1 MLFLKNLQQYFSGRG
16 PLIHVVLD
24 GWGVGAA
31 DETNAVNRAN
41 LPVMSRLIR
50 GCPYTQLWTHGKYVG
65 LPNEKDLGGSEVG
78 HMTMGAG
85 MVMEQGPTL
94 IQNLLQ
100 SSEFFENPV
109 LSRII
114 QNCVERDTPLHLIGL
129 LSNGNIHSHVDH
141 TEAIIRY
148 AFQSGI
154 RRCYLHALLDGR
166 DVGVQS
172 ALDFTEPFEKLFS
185 ELKGQRPEI
194 DYAFASGGGREV
206 ITMDRD
212 NNWEKIETGWQIHVQ
227 GQSENQF
234 PSIRDAIEHFRKQ
247 NPEIIDQDIP
257 GFVIIRNGEAVGRIE
272 DQHALIFTNFRG
284 DRATEFSQAVLADDF
299 PYFERYRCPEVLF
312 AGMTQY
318 DQDNQIPPDY
328 LVGTPVVEE
337 PFGKRILEL
346 GLKQF
351 RLSETQKFAHVTF
364 FYNGGY
370 REPLDPLQENYH
382 FIASDKIPS
391 FAERPAM
398 KAPGISKKA
407 VEFINSGE
415 YQYGLINFAN
425 ADMVGHTGDFQAT
438 VRAVEAVDAALDN
451 IVRAIDAVN
460 GLLVITAD
468 HGNAEQIKSYTTE
481 KIKSQPHTAHT
492 SNLVPLIYIGRPAKC
507 LPGSGSLSDVSP
519 SLLAIMNIPQP
530 KEMTG
535 KSLIKLMEDN
545 KATVIGK

>member
-1 MLFLKNLQQYFSGRG
+1 MLSLKNLQQYFSGRG

-41 LPVMSRLIR
+41 LPVISRLIH

-65 LPNEKDLGGSEVG
+65 LPNEKDMGGSEVG

-94 IQNLLQ
+94 IQDLLQ
-100 SSEFFENPV
+100 SGEFFENPV

-114 QNCVERDTPLHLIGL
+114 QNCVERDTPLHLLGL

-141 TEAIIRY
+141 TEAIIRH

-166 DVGVQS
+166 DAGVQS

-185 ELKGQRPEI
+185 ELKGQRPGI

-212 NNWEKIETGWQIHVQ
+212 NNWEKIETGWRIHVQ

-284 DRATEFSQAVLADDF
+284 DRATQFSRAFLADEF

-370 REPLDPLQENYH
+370 REPLDPLKENYH

-398 KAPGISKKA
+398 KASGISKKA

-438 VRAVEAVDAALDN
+438 VRAVEAVDSALDN

-468 HGNAEQIKSYTTE
+468 HGNADEMLI
-481 KIKSQPHTAHT
+481 
-492 SNLVPLIYIGRPAKC
+492 SNQNGTLEISAKHSLNPVPFLIYDPLYNGDYRLKPF
-507 LPGSGSLSDVSP
+507 GQEYNNNLSNIAATNFLLLGQAVPDDLAP
-519 SLLAIMNIPQP
+519 SLF
-530 KEMTG
+530 
-535 KSLIKLMEDN
+535 ED
-545 KATVIGK
+545 

>member
-1 MLFLKNLQQYFSGRG
+1 MLFLKNLKQYFSGRG

-65 LPNEKDLGGSEVG
+65 LPNEKDMGGSEVG

-100 SSEFFENPV
+100 SGEFFENPV

-114 QNCVERDTPLHLIGL
+114 QNCVEHDTPLHLLGL

-141 TEAIIRY
+141 TEAIIRH

-185 ELKGQRPEI
+185 ELKGQRPGI

-212 NNWEKIETGWQIHVQ
+212 NNWDKIETGWQIHVQ
-227 GQSENQF
+227 GQSEKQF

-337 PFGKRILEL
+337 PFGTRILEL

-460 GLLVITAD
+460 GLLVVTAD
-468 HGNAEQIKSYTTE
+468 HGNADEMLI
-481 KIKSQPHTAHT
+481 
-492 SNLVPLIYIGRPAKC
+492 SNQNGTLEISTKHSLNPVPFLIYDPLYNGDYRLKPFGQDC
-507 LPGSGSLSDVSP
+507 NYNLSNIAATNFLLLGQSVPDDLAP
-519 SLLAIMNIPQP
+519 SLFA
-530 KEMTG
+530 
-535 KSLIKLMEDN
+535 D
-545 KATVIGK
+545 

>member
-41 LPVMSRLIR
+41 LPVMSSLIR

-114 QNCVERDTPLHLIGL
+114 QNCVERDTPLHLLGL

-468 HGNAEQIKSYTTE
+468 HGNADEMLISNQNGTLTTST
-481 KIKSQPHTAHT
+481 KHSLNP
-492 SNLVPLIYIGRPAKC
+492 VPFLIYDPLYNGDYRLKPF
-507 LPGSGSLSDVSP
+507 GQDYNNNLSNIAATNFLLLGQAVPDDLAP
-519 SLLAIMNIPQP
+519 SLFA
-530 KEMTG
+530 
-535 KSLIKLMEDN
+535 D
-545 KATVIGK
+545 

>member
-31 DETNAVNRAN
+31 DETNAVNMAN
-41 LPVMSRLIR
+41 LPIMSRLIR

-65 LPNEKDLGGSEVG
+65 LPNEKDMGGSEVG

-94 IQNLLQ
+94 IQKLLQ
-100 SSEFFENPV
+100 SGEFFENPV

-114 QNCVERDTPLHLIGL
+114 QNCVERDTPLHLLGL

-141 TEAIIRY
+141 TEAIIRH

-172 ALDFTEPFEKLFS
+172 ALDFTEPFENLFS
-185 ELKGQRPEI
+185 VLKGQRPGI

-257 GFVIIRNGEAVGRIE
+257 GFVIIRKGEAVGRIE

-415 YQYGLINFAN
+415 YKYGLINFAN

-468 HGNAEQIKSYTTE
+468 HGNADEMLI
-481 KIKSQPHTAHT
+481 
-492 SNLVPLIYIGRPAKC
+492 SNQNGTLEISTKHSLNPVPFLIYDPLYNGDYRLKPF
-507 LPGSGSLSDVSP
+507 GQDYNNNLSNIAATNFLLLGQAVPDDLAP
-519 SLLAIMNIPQP
+519 SLFA
-530 KEMTG
+530 
-535 KSLIKLMEDN
+535 D
-545 KATVIGK
+545 

>member
-65 LPNEKDLGGSEVG
+65 LPNEKDMGGSEVG

-100 SSEFFENPV
+100 SGEFFENPV

-114 QNCVERDTPLHLIGL
+114 QNCVERDTPLHLLGL

-141 TEAIIRY
+141 TEAIIRH

-185 ELKGQRPEI
+185 ELKWQRPVI

-212 NNWEKIETGWQIHVQ
+212 NNWEKIETGWQIHVH

-370 REPLDPLQENYH
+370 REPLDPLLENYH

-425 ADMVGHTGDFQAT
+425 ADMVGHTGDLQAT

-468 HGNAEQIKSYTTE
+468 HGNADEMLI
-481 KIKSQPHTAHT
+481 
-492 SNLVPLIYIGRPAKC
+492 SNQNETLEISTKHSLNPVPFLIYDPLYNGDYRLKPF
-507 LPGSGSLSDVSP
+507 GQDYNNNLSNIAATNFLLLGQAVPDDLAP
-519 SLLAIMNIPQP
+519 SLFA
-530 KEMTG
+530 
-535 KSLIKLMEDN
+535 D
-545 KATVIGK
+545 

>member
-31 DETNAVNRAN
+31 DETNAVNKAN

-65 LPNEKDLGGSEVG
+65 LPNEKDMGGSEVG

-100 SSEFFENPV
+100 SGEFFENPV

-114 QNCVERDTPLHLIGL
+114 QNCVERDTPLHLLGL

-141 TEAIIRY
+141 TEAIIRH

-185 ELKGQRPEI
+185 ELKGQRPGI

-212 NNWEKIETGWQIHVQ
+212 NNWEKIETGWQIHVH

-425 ADMVGHTGDFQAT
+425 ADMVGHTGDFLAT
-438 VRAVEAVDAALDN
+438 VRAVEAADAALDN

-468 HGNAEQIKSYTTE
+468 HGNADEMLI
-481 KIKSQPHTAHT
+481 
-492 SNLVPLIYIGRPAKC
+492 SNQNETLEISTKHSLNPVPFLIYDPLYNGDYRLKPF
-507 LPGSGSLSDVSP
+507 GQDYNNNLSNIAATNFLLLGQAVPDDLAP
-519 SLLAIMNIPQP
+519 SLFA
-530 KEMTG
+530 
-535 KSLIKLMEDN
+535 D
-545 KATVIGK
+545 

>member
-1 MLFLKNLQQYFSGRG
+1 MLSLKNLQQYFSGRG

-41 LPVMSRLIR
+41 LPVISRLIR

-65 LPNEKDLGGSEVG
+65 LPNEKDMGGSEVG

-94 IQNLLQ
+94 IQDLLQ
-100 SSEFFENPV
+100 SGEFFENPV

-114 QNCVERDTPLHLIGL
+114 QNCVEHDTPLHLLGL

-141 TEAIIRY
+141 TEAIIRH

-166 DVGVQS
+166 DAGVQS

-185 ELKGQRPEI
+185 ELKGQRPGI

-212 NNWEKIETGWQIHVQ
+212 NNWEKIETGWRIHVQ

-257 GFVIIRNGEAVGRIE
+257 GFVIIRKGEAVGRIE

-370 REPLDPLQENYH
+370 REPLDPLKENYH

-398 KAPGISKKA
+398 KASGISKKA

-438 VRAVEAVDAALDN
+438 VRAVEAVDSALDN

-468 HGNAEQIKSYTTE
+468 HGNADEMLI
-481 KIKSQPHTAHT
+481 
-492 SNLVPLIYIGRPAKC
+492 SNQNGTLEISAKHSLNPVPFLIYDPLYNGDYRLKPF
-507 LPGSGSLSDVSP
+507 GQEYNNNLSNIAATNFLLLGQAVPDDLAP
-519 SLLAIMNIPQP
+519 SLF
-530 KEMTG
+530 
-535 KSLIKLMEDN
+535 ED
-545 KATVIGK
+545 

>member
-65 LPNEKDLGGSEVG
+65 LPNEKDMGGSEVG

-100 SSEFFENPV
+100 SGEFFENPV
-109 LSRII
+109 LSRSI
-114 QNCVERDTPLHLIGL
+114 QNCVERDTPLHLLGL

-141 TEAIIRY
+141 TEAIIRH

-185 ELKGQRPEI
+185 ELKGQRPGI

-212 NNWEKIETGWQIHVQ
+212 NNWEKIETGWQIHVH

-299 PYFERYRCPEVLF
+299 PYFERYRWPEVLF

-468 HGNAEQIKSYTTE
+468 HGNADEMLI
-481 KIKSQPHTAHT
+481 
-492 SNLVPLIYIGRPAKC
+492 SNQNGTLEISTKHSLNPVPFLIYDPLYNGDYRLKPF
-507 LPGSGSLSDVSP
+507 GQDYNNNLSNIAATNFLLLGQAVPDDLAP
-519 SLLAIMNIPQP
+519 SLFA
-530 KEMTG
+530 
-535 KSLIKLMEDN
+535 D
-545 KATVIGK
+545 

>member
-65 LPNEKDLGGSEVG
+65 LPNEKDMGGSEVG

-100 SSEFFENPV
+100 SGEFFENPV

-114 QNCVERDTPLHLIGL
+114 QNCVERDTPLHLLGL

-141 TEAIIRY
+141 TEAIIRH

-185 ELKGQRPEI
+185 ELKGQRLGI

-212 NNWEKIETGWQIHVQ
+212 NNWGKIETGWKIHVQ

-284 DRATEFSQAVLADDF
+284 DRATEFSQAVLADEF
-299 PYFERYRCPEVLF
+299 SYFERYRCPEVLF

-438 VRAVEAVDAALDN
+438 VQAVEAADAALDN

-468 HGNAEQIKSYTTE
+468 HGNADEMLI
-481 KIKSQPHTAHT
+481 
-492 SNLVPLIYIGRPAKC
+492 SNQNGTLEISTKHSLNPVPFLIYDPIYNGDYQLKPFGQDYNNNLSNIAATNF
-507 LPGSGSLSDVSP
+507 LLLGQAVPGDLAP
-519 SLLAIMNIPQP
+519 SLFA
-530 KEMTG
+530 
-535 KSLIKLMEDN
+535 D
-545 KATVIGK
+545 

>member
-1 MLFLKNLQQYFSGRG
+1 M
-16 PLIHVVLD
+16 
-24 GWGVGAA
+24 
-31 DETNAVNRAN
+31 
-41 LPVMSRLIR
+41 
-50 GCPYTQLWTHGKYVG
+50 
-65 LPNEKDLGGSEVG
+65 GGSEVG

-94 IQNLLQ
+94 IQDLLQ
-100 SSEFFENPV
+100 SGEFFENPV

-114 QNCVERDTPLHLIGL
+114 QNCVERDTPLHLLGL

-141 TEAIIRY
+141 TEAIIRH

-166 DVGVQS
+166 DTGVQS

-185 ELKGQRPEI
+185 ELKGQRPGI

-212 NNWEKIETGWQIHVQ
+212 NNWEKIETGWRIHVQ

-234 PSIRDAIEHFRKQ
+234 PSIRDAIEYFRKQ

-257 GFVIIRNGEAVGRIE
+257 GFVIIRNGEAVSRIE

-284 DRATEFSQAVLADDF
+284 DRATQFSRAFLADEF

-370 REPLDPLQENYH
+370 REPLDPLKENYH

-398 KAPGISKKA
+398 KASGISKKA

-438 VRAVEAVDAALDN
+438 VRAVEAVDSALDN

-468 HGNAEQIKSYTTE
+468 HGNADEMLI
-481 KIKSQPHTAHT
+481 
-492 SNLVPLIYIGRPAKC
+492 SNQNGTLEISAKHSLNPVPFLIYDPLYNGDYRLKPF
-507 LPGSGSLSDVSP
+507 GQEYNNNLSNIAATNFLLLGQAVPDDLAP
-519 SLLAIMNIPQP
+519 SLF
-530 KEMTG
+530 
-535 KSLIKLMEDN
+535 ED
-545 KATVIGK
+545 

>member
-65 LPNEKDLGGSEVG
+65 LPNEKDMGGSEVG

-100 SSEFFENPV
+100 SGEFFENPV

-114 QNCVERDTPLHLIGL
+114 QNCVERDTPLHLLGL

-141 TEAIIRY
+141 TEAIIRH

-154 RRCYLHALLDGR
+154 KRCYLHALLDGR

-185 ELKGQRPEI
+185 ELKGQRPGI

-212 NNWEKIETGWQIHVQ
+212 NNWEKIETGWQIHVH

-364 FYNGGY
+364 FFNGGY

-468 HGNAEQIKSYTTE
+468 HGNADEMLI
-481 KIKSQPHTAHT
+481 
-492 SNLVPLIYIGRPAKC
+492 SNQNGKLEISTKHSLNPVPFLIYDPLYNGDYRLKPF
-507 LPGSGSLSDVSP
+507 GQDYNNNLSNIAATNFLLLGQAVPDDLAP
-519 SLLAIMNIPQP
+519 SLFA
-530 KEMTG
+530 
-535 KSLIKLMEDN
+535 D
-545 KATVIGK
+545 

>member
-1 MLFLKNLQQYFSGRG
+1 MLSLKNLQQYFSGRG

-41 LPVMSRLIR
+41 LPVISRLIR

-65 LPNEKDLGGSEVG
+65 LPNEKDMGGSEVG

-94 IQNLLQ
+94 IQDLLQ
-100 SSEFFENPV
+100 SGEFFENPV

-114 QNCVERDTPLHLIGL
+114 QNCVERDTPLHLLGL

-141 TEAIIRY
+141 TEAIIRH

-166 DVGVQS
+166 DAGVQS

-185 ELKGQRPEI
+185 ELKGQRPGI

-212 NNWEKIETGWQIHVQ
+212 NNWEKIETGWQIHVH

-284 DRATEFSQAVLADDF
+284 DRATQFSRAVLADEF

-370 REPLDPLQENYH
+370 REPLDPLKENYH

-438 VRAVEAVDAALDN
+438 VRAVEAVDSALDN

-468 HGNAEQIKSYTTE
+468 HGNADEMLI
-481 KIKSQPHTAHT
+481 
-492 SNLVPLIYIGRPAKC
+492 SNQNGTLEISAKHSLNPVPFLIYDPLYNGDYRLKPF
-507 LPGSGSLSDVSP
+507 GQEYNNNLSNIAATNFLLLGQAVPDDLAP
-519 SLLAIMNIPQP
+519 SLF
-530 KEMTG
+530 
-535 KSLIKLMEDN
+535 ED
-545 KATVIGK
+545 

>member
-31 DETNAVNRAN
+31 DETNAVNKAN

-65 LPNEKDLGGSEVG
+65 LPNEKDMGGSEVG

-100 SSEFFENPV
+100 SGEFFENPV

-114 QNCVERDTPLHLIGL
+114 QNCVERDTPLHLLGL

-141 TEAIIRY
+141 TEAIIRH

-166 DVGVQS
+166 DAGVQS

-185 ELKGQRPEI
+185 ELKGQRPGI

-284 DRATEFSQAVLADDF
+284 DRATQFSRAFLADEF

-468 HGNAEQIKSYTTE
+468 HGNADEMLI
-481 KIKSQPHTAHT
+481 
-492 SNLVPLIYIGRPAKC
+492 SNQNETLEISTKHSLNPVPFLIYDPLYNGDYRLKPF
-507 LPGSGSLSDVSP
+507 GQEYNNNLSNIAATNFLLLGQAVPDDLAP
-519 SLLAIMNIPQP
+519 SLF
-530 KEMTG
+530 
-535 KSLIKLMEDN
+535 ED
-545 KATVIGK
+545 

>member
-65 LPNEKDLGGSEVG
+65 LPNEKDMGGSEVG

-100 SSEFFENPV
+100 SGEFFENPV

-114 QNCVERDTPLHLIGL
+114 QNCVERDTPLHLLGL

-141 TEAIIRY
+141 TEAIIRH

-185 ELKGQRPEI
+185 ELKGQRPGI

-438 VRAVEAVDAALDN
+438 VRAVEAADAALDN

-468 HGNAEQIKSYTTE
+468 HGNADEMLI
-481 KIKSQPHTAHT
+481 
-492 SNLVPLIYIGRPAKC
+492 SNQNGTLGISTKHSLNPVPFLIYDPLYNGDYRLKPF
-507 LPGSGSLSDVSP
+507 GQDYNNNLSNIAATNFLLLGQAVPDDLAP
-519 SLLAIMNIPQP
+519 SLFA
-530 KEMTG
+530 
-535 KSLIKLMEDN
+535 D
-545 KATVIGK
+545 

>member
-1 MLFLKNLQQYFSGRG
+1 MLSLKNLQQYFSGRG

-41 LPVMSRLIR
+41 LPVISRLIR

-100 SSEFFENPV
+100 SGEFFENPV

-114 QNCVERDTPLHLIGL
+114 QNCVEHDTPLHLLGL

-141 TEAIIRY
+141 TEAIIRH

-166 DVGVQS
+166 DAGVQS

-185 ELKGQRPEI
+185 ELKGQRPGI

-212 NNWEKIETGWQIHVQ
+212 NNWKKIETGWRIHVQ

-234 PSIRDAIEHFRKQ
+234 PSIRDAIEYFRKQ

-257 GFVIIRNGEAVGRIE
+257 GFVIIRNGEAVSRIE

-284 DRATEFSQAVLADDF
+284 DRATQFSRAFLADEF

-370 REPLDPLQENYH
+370 REPLDPLKENYH

-398 KAPGISKKA
+398 KASGISKKA

-438 VRAVEAVDAALDN
+438 VRAVEAVDSALDN

-468 HGNAEQIKSYTTE
+468 HGNADEMLI
-481 KIKSQPHTAHT
+481 
-492 SNLVPLIYIGRPAKC
+492 SNQNGTLEISAKHSLNPVPFLIYDPLYNGDYRLKPF
-507 LPGSGSLSDVSP
+507 GQEYNNNLSNIAATNFLLLGQAVPDDLAP
-519 SLLAIMNIPQP
+519 SLF
-530 KEMTG
+530 
-535 KSLIKLMEDN
+535 ED
-545 KATVIGK
+545 

>member
-1 MLFLKNLQQYFSGRG
+1 MLFLKNLKQYFSGRG

-31 DETNAVNRAN
+31 DETNAFNKAN

-65 LPNEKDLGGSEVG
+65 LPNEKDMGGSEVG

-100 SSEFFENPV
+100 SGEFFENPV

-114 QNCVERDTPLHLIGL
+114 QNCVERDTPLHLLGL

-141 TEAIIRY
+141 TEAIIRH

-185 ELKGQRPEI
+185 ELKGQRPGI

-212 NNWEKIETGWQIHVQ
+212 NNWDKIETGWQIHVQ
-227 GQSENQF
+227 GQSEKQF

-299 PYFERYRCPEVLF
+299 PYFERNRCPEVLF

-364 FYNGGY
+364 FFNGGY

-438 VRAVEAVDAALDN
+438 VRAVEAADAALDN
-451 IVRAIDAVN
+451 IVRAIDAVK

-468 HGNAEQIKSYTTE
+468 HGNADEMLI
-481 KIKSQPHTAHT
+481 
-492 SNLVPLIYIGRPAKC
+492 SNQNKTLEISTKHSLNPVPFLIYDPLYNGDYRLKPF
-507 LPGSGSLSDVSP
+507 GQDYNYNLSNIAATNFLLLGQAVPDDLAP
-519 SLLAIMNIPQP
+519 SLFA
-530 KEMTG
+530 
-535 KSLIKLMEDN
+535 D
-545 KATVIGK
+545 

>member
-65 LPNEKDLGGSEVG
+65 LPNEKDMGGSEVG

-100 SSEFFENPV
+100 SGEFFENPV

-114 QNCVERDTPLHLIGL
+114 QNCVERDTPLHLLGL

-141 TEAIIRY
+141 TEAIIRH

-185 ELKGQRPEI
+185 ELKGQRPGI

-468 HGNAEQIKSYTTE
+468 HGNADEMLI
-481 KIKSQPHTAHT
+481 
-492 SNLVPLIYIGRPAKC
+492 SNQNETLEISTKHSLNPVPFLIYDPLYNGDYRLKPF
-507 LPGSGSLSDVSP
+507 GQDYNNNLSNIAATNFLLLGQAVPDDLAP
-519 SLLAIMNIPQP
+519 SLFA
-530 KEMTG
+530 
-535 KSLIKLMEDN
+535 D
-545 KATVIGK
+545 

>member
-1 MLFLKNLQQYFSGRG
+1 MLSLKNLQQYFSGRG

-41 LPVMSRLIR
+41 LPVISRLIR

-65 LPNEKDLGGSEVG
+65 LPNEKDMGGSEVG

-100 SSEFFENPV
+100 SGEFFENPV

-114 QNCVERDTPLHLIGL
+114 QNCVEHDTPLHLLGL

-141 TEAIIRY
+141 TEAIIRH

-166 DVGVQS
+166 DAGVQS

-185 ELKGQRPEI
+185 ELKGQRPGI

-212 NNWEKIETGWQIHVQ
+212 NNWKKIETGWRIHVQ

-234 PSIRDAIEHFRKQ
+234 PSIRDAIEYFRKQ

-257 GFVIIRNGEAVGRIE
+257 GFVIIRNGEAVSRIE

-284 DRATEFSQAVLADDF
+284 DRATQFSRAFLADEF

-370 REPLDPLQENYH
+370 REPLDPLKENYH

-398 KAPGISKKA
+398 KASGISKKA

-438 VRAVEAVDAALDN
+438 VRAVEAVDSALDN

-468 HGNAEQIKSYTTE
+468 HGNADEMLI
-481 KIKSQPHTAHT
+481 
-492 SNLVPLIYIGRPAKC
+492 SNQNGTLEISAKHSLNPVPFLIYDHLYNGDYRLKPF
-507 LPGSGSLSDVSP
+507 GQEYNNNLSNIAATNFLLLGQAVPDDLAP
-519 SLLAIMNIPQP
+519 SLF
-530 KEMTG
+530 
-535 KSLIKLMEDN
+535 ED
-545 KATVIGK
+545 

>member
-31 DETNAVNRAN
+31 DGTNAVNKAN

-65 LPNEKDLGGSEVG
+65 LPNEKDMGGSEVG

-100 SSEFFENPV
+100 SGEFFENPV

-114 QNCVERDTPLHLIGL
+114 QNCVERDTPLHLLGL

-141 TEAIIRY
+141 TEAIIRH

-185 ELKGQRPEI
+185 ELKGQRPGI

-257 GFVIIRNGEAVGRIE
+257 GFVIIRKGEAVGRIE

-468 HGNAEQIKSYTTE
+468 HGNADEMLI
-481 KIKSQPHTAHT
+481 
-492 SNLVPLIYIGRPAKC
+492 SNQNGTLEISTKHSLNPVPFLIYDPLYNGDYRLKPF
-507 LPGSGSLSDVSP
+507 GQDYNNNLSNIAATNFLLLGQAVPDDLAP
-519 SLLAIMNIPQP
+519 SLFA
-530 KEMTG
+530 
-535 KSLIKLMEDN
+535 D
-545 KATVIGK
+545 

>member
-1 MLFLKNLQQYFSGRG
+1 MLSLKNLQQYFSGRG

-41 LPVMSRLIR
+41 LPVISRLIR

-65 LPNEKDLGGSEVG
+65 LPNEKDMGGSEVG

-100 SSEFFENPV
+100 SGEFFENPV

-114 QNCVERDTPLHLIGL
+114 QNCVEHDTPLHLLGL

-141 TEAIIRY
+141 TEAIIRH

-166 DVGVQS
+166 DAGVQS

-185 ELKGQRPEI
+185 ELKGQRPGI

-212 NNWEKIETGWQIHVQ
+212 NNWEKIETGWRIHVQ

-234 PSIRDAIEHFRKQ
+234 PSIRDAIEYFRKQ

-284 DRATEFSQAVLADDF
+284 DRATQFSRAFLADEF

-370 REPLDPLQENYH
+370 REPLDPLKENYH

-398 KAPGISKKA
+398 KASGISKKA

-438 VRAVEAVDAALDN
+438 VRAVEAVDSALDN

-468 HGNAEQIKSYTTE
+468 HGNADEMLI
-481 KIKSQPHTAHT
+481 
-492 SNLVPLIYIGRPAKC
+492 SNQNGTLEISAKHSLNPVPFLIYDPLYNGDYRLKPF
-507 LPGSGSLSDVSP
+507 GQEYNNNLSNIAATNFLLLGQAVPDDLAP
-519 SLLAIMNIPQP
+519 SLF
-530 KEMTG
+530 
-535 KSLIKLMEDN
+535 ED
-545 KATVIGK
+545 

>member
-41 LPVMSRLIR
+41 LPVMNRLIR

-65 LPNEKDLGGSEVG
+65 LPNEKDMGGSEVG

-100 SSEFFENPV
+100 SGEFFENPV

-114 QNCVERDTPLHLIGL
+114 QNCVEHDTPLHLLGL

-141 TEAIIRY
+141 TEAIIRH

-154 RRCYLHALLDGR
+154 KRCYLHALLDGR

-185 ELKGQRPEI
+185 ELKGQRPGI
-194 DYAFASGGGREV
+194 DYAFVSGGGREV

-212 NNWEKIETGWQIHVQ
+212 NNWDKIETGWQIHVQ
-227 GQSENQF
+227 GKTENQF

-364 FYNGGY
+364 FFNGGY

-468 HGNAEQIKSYTTE
+468 HGNADEMLI
-481 KIKSQPHTAHT
+481 
-492 SNLVPLIYIGRPAKC
+492 SNQNGKLEISTKHSLNPVPFLIYDPLYNGDYRLKPF
-507 LPGSGSLSDVSP
+507 GQDYNNNLSNIAATNFLLLGQAVPDDLAP
-519 SLLAIMNIPQP
+519 SLF
-530 KEMTG
+530 
-535 KSLIKLMEDN
+535 ED
-545 KATVIGK
+545 

>member
-31 DETNAVNRAN
+31 DGTNAVNKAN

-65 LPNEKDLGGSEVG
+65 LPNEKDMGGSEVG

-100 SSEFFENPV
+100 SGEFFENPV

-114 QNCVERDTPLHLIGL
+114 QNCVERDTPLHLLGL

-141 TEAIIRY
+141 TEAIIRH

-185 ELKGQRPEI
+185 ELKGQRPGI

-212 NNWEKIETGWQIHVQ
+212 NNWEKIETGWQIHVH

-370 REPLDPLQENYH
+370 REPLDPLQEIYH

-468 HGNAEQIKSYTTE
+468 HGNADEMLI
-481 KIKSQPHTAHT
+481 
-492 SNLVPLIYIGRPAKC
+492 SNQNGTLEISTKHSLNPVPFLIYDPLYNGDYRLKPF
-507 LPGSGSLSDVSP
+507 GQDYNNNLSNIAATNFLLLGQAVPDDLAP
-519 SLLAIMNIPQP
+519 SLFA
-530 KEMTG
+530 
-535 KSLIKLMEDN
+535 D
-545 KATVIGK
+545 

>member
-1 MLFLKNLQQYFSGRG
+1 MLSLKNLQQYFSGRG

-41 LPVMSRLIR
+41 LPVISRLIR

-65 LPNEKDLGGSEVG
+65 LPNEKDMGGSEVG

-94 IQNLLQ
+94 IQNLFQ
-100 SSEFFENPV
+100 SGEFFENPV

-114 QNCVERDTPLHLIGL
+114 QNCVEHDTPLHLLGL

-141 TEAIIRY
+141 TEAIIRH

-166 DVGVQS
+166 DAGVQS

-185 ELKGQRPEI
+185 ELKGQRPGI

-212 NNWEKIETGWQIHVQ
+212 NNWKKIETGWRIHVQ

-234 PSIRDAIEHFRKQ
+234 PSIRDAIEYFRKQ

-284 DRATEFSQAVLADDF
+284 DRATQFSRAFLADEF

-370 REPLDPLQENYH
+370 REPLDPLKENYH

-398 KAPGISKKA
+398 KASGISKKA

-438 VRAVEAVDAALDN
+438 VRAVEAVDSALDN

-468 HGNAEQIKSYTTE
+468 HGNADEMLI
-481 KIKSQPHTAHT
+481 
-492 SNLVPLIYIGRPAKC
+492 SNQNGTLEISAKHSLNPVPFLIYDPLYNGDYRLKPF
-507 LPGSGSLSDVSP
+507 GQEYNNNLSNIAATNFLLLGQAVPDDLAP
-519 SLLAIMNIPQP
+519 SLF
-530 KEMTG
+530 
-535 KSLIKLMEDN
+535 ED
-545 KATVIGK
+545 

>member
-24 GWGVGAA
+24 GWGVGAT

-65 LPNEKDLGGSEVG
+65 LPNEKDMGGSEVG

-100 SSEFFENPV
+100 SGEFFENPV

-114 QNCVERDTPLHLIGL
+114 QNCVERDTPLHLLGL

-141 TEAIIRY
+141 TEAIIRH

-185 ELKGQRPEI
+185 ELKGQRPGI

-212 NNWEKIETGWQIHVQ
+212 NNWEKIETGWKIHVQ

-257 GFVIIRNGEAVGRIE
+257 GFVIIRKGEAVGRIE

-398 KAPGISKKA
+398 KAQGISKKA

-468 HGNAEQIKSYTTE
+468 HGNADEMLI
-481 KIKSQPHTAHT
+481 
-492 SNLVPLIYIGRPAKC
+492 SNQNGKLEISTKHSLNPVPFLIYDPLYNGDYRLKPF
-507 LPGSGSLSDVSP
+507 GQDYNNNLSNIAATNFLLLGQAVPDDLAP
-519 SLLAIMNIPQP
+519 SLFA
-530 KEMTG
+530 
-535 KSLIKLMEDN
+535 D
-545 KATVIGK
+545 